1 MISVT
6 AKQTIGTEV
15 SYNMGHTSHCCSHDS
30 HTSQSRSKQ
39 ASHLPYDSFKTLG
52 LMNYSILSVG
62 TRFWPQSTTYIE
74 DNDRNCKLVCAIL
87 RKWETC
93 EKRPVRS
100 LLHDGS
106 DPSDCIVLSDVRT
119 ATSYAYNDITRNI
132 RPQRLLISPRD
143 TMAFSTTSCRST
155 SRTRNIAH
163 TNHYPCTYTHAN
175 TLS

>member
-6 AKQTIGTEV
+6 AKQTICTEV
-15 SYNMGHTSHCCSHDS
+15 SYNMGHTTHCCSHDS

-52 LMNYSILSVG
+52 LMNYLILSVD
-62 TRFWPQSTTYIE
+62 TRFWPHSTTYID

-100 LLHDGS
+100 LLCDGS
-106 DPSDCIVLSDVRT
+106 DPSDCIVLSDVCS
-119 ATSYAYNDITRNI
+119 ATSCAYTDITRNI

-143 TMAFSTTSCRST
+143 TMADSMMLCRTT
-155 SRTRNIAH
+155 SRTCK
-163 TNHYPCTYTHAN
+163 T
-175 TLS
+175 